1 MMMDLQNT
9 KCVMIIDEA
18 LPLGMIANT
27 AAVMGVTIGKLFPEV
42 VGPDVFDKDGNC
54 HLGITAIP
62 IPALKGNAA
71 LIRELR
77 EKMNQAKY
85 AALTLIDFSNAAQSC
100 NTYDAFIEK
109 IANISESD
117 LHYFG
122 IAIFGDKKLVNQL
135 TGSLALLR

>member
-1 MMMDLQNT
+1 MMDLQNT

-18 LPLGMIANT
+18 LPLGIIANT

-54 HLGITAIP
+54 HRGIIAIP
-62 IPALKGNAA
+62 IPALKGNAQ
-71 LIRELR
+71 LIKELR
-77 EKMNQAKY
+77 DKMNQAKY
-85 AALTLIDFSNAAQSC
+85 AALTLIDFSDTAQSC
-100 NTYDAFIEK
+100 NTYDSFIEK
-109 IANISESD
+109 IAGVAESD

-135 TGSLALLR
+135 TGSLPLLR